1 MDDLDRLY
9 RRLVHNIRANRP
21 EYLQI
26 PFTVRELYE
35 QIIPYRHNRR
45 ELGIETNDDYEI
57 AIARL
62 LAGERGYL
70 QGDPTMQEQLRREL
84 ASPTGDP
91 GVFKDHGD
99 ATVSLTPAASDART
113 PVAGVGVAGTQT
125 PVEAVPAM
133 AASTPSAAPSPAAAS
148 APAPAPA
155 PASPNTPITGDAAPA
170 VQSAPVQ
177 TADAQPSATST
188 AVAPEVHVP
197 SLLSSLS
204 HIEMPTGCRFC
215 GGTLPEGRD
224 ANYCPHCGENLHTKR
239 CPACGAEMDTSWAFC
254 VTCGRKAG

>member
-45 ELGIETNDDYEI
+45 ELGIETNDDYEVSV
-57 AIARL
+57 ARL
-62 LAGERGYL
+62 LSGERGYL
-70 QGDPTMQEQLRREL
+70 QGDPAMQEELRREL

-91 GVFKDHGD
+91 GVFKDQGD
-99 ATVSLTPAASDART
+99 STVSLTPAASDART
-113 PVAGVGVAGTQT
+113 PVAGVAAAGMKT
-125 PVEAVPAM
+125 PVQSVPAV
-133 AASTPSAAPSPAAAS
+133 ATSAPSAAPIS
-148 APAPAPA
+148 A
-155 PASPNTPITGDAAPA
+155 PASPGTPAPRDAAPPA
-170 VQSAPVQ
+170 QTAPVQ
-177 TADAQPSATST
+177 AAPADAPAPEAEARTSAVPSAAAS
-188 AVAPEVHVP
+188 EVQVP

-204 HIEMPTGCRFC
+204 HIDMPTGCRFC

-239 CPACGAEMDTSWAFC
+239 CPACGAEMDTSWGFC